1 MELRFSIIRSGT
13 HHPNAANVCNQSRII
28 SLTRN
33 ITDLLPDRTNVEIAE
48 EDQEPTNIPNLD
60 PLPNL
65 VPHDDPMPPLI
76 RRNESDDFG
85 PTTDAGLE
93 YVAGYICKQLKLTS
107 ETQEITDN
115 TSWLGRQNYRS
126 LKKPK
131 ESFVEKIR
139 FLDEKFDLLHPYGKL
154 KHGPYMLDRTIIYL
168 TRAATEENIKISQRV
183 IQMFSKTRFFHSLR
197 MMQKDINSMNK
208 KSVREYKQIGQH
220 ST

>member
-13 HHPNAANVCNQSRII
+13 HHPNAANVCNQIRII

-76 RRNESDDFG
+76 RRNESDFG

-126 LKKPK
+126 LKK
-131 ESFVEKIR
+131 
-139 FLDEKFDLLHPYGKL
+139 
-154 KHGPYMLDRTIIYL
+154 
-168 TRAATEENIKISQRV
+168 
-183 IQMFSKTRFFHSLR
+183 SK
-197 MMQKDINSMNK
+197 
-208 KSVREYKQIGQH
+208 
-220 ST
+220 